1 MDIGVNDGEMISA
14 SNMPYGEWVR
24 HADCRVGM
32 RELAD
37 KSVSL
42 VLTDP
47 PYFLDG
53 MDDGWDD
60 ARLRARTK
68 PGVVGG
74 LPGGMRFDP
83 AQARALYDFL
93 LPVAREWARVIKP
106 GGFALCFSQ
115 PRLAHRATLAIED
128 AGFEIRDMLAWMR
141 NGQAKAF
148 SLDHFVRRRND
159 LPEDEKARMIAALDG
174 KKTPQLRPRF
184 ESVILA
190 QASREGTFA
199 ENWLRYG
206 TGLMDTREPLLGQ
219 GETPSTM
226 IAAAKPRR
234 RGRHMTEKPVDL
246 LRHLIRLFCPEGSDA
261 IVLDSFAGSGSSG
274 VAAIMEGRAF
284 VGFER
289 NEEWVRKANK
299 RIEEIIFDDFNNCV
313 KFC

>member
-1 MDIGVNDGEMISA
+1 MARDESRLGIEADIG
-14 SNMPYGEWVR
+14 WVR

-47 PYFLDG
+47 PYFIDG
-53 MDDGWDD
+53 MDAGWDD

-83 AQARALYDFL
+83 GQGRALHDFL

-115 PRLAHRATLAIED
+115 PRLAHRAALAIED
-128 AGFEIRDMLAWMR
+128 AGFEIRDMLAWTR

-148 SLDHFVRRRND
+148 GLDHFVRRRND

-174 KKTPQLRPRF
+174 KKTPQLRSRF
-184 ESVILA
+184 EAIILA
-190 QASREGTFA
+190 QAPREGNFI

-206 TGLMDTREPLLGQ
+206 TGLMDARESLLGQ

-234 RGRHMTEKPVDL
+234 RGRHIAEKPVDL
-246 LRHLIRLFCPEGSDA
+246 LRRLIRLFCPEGSDA
-261 IVLDSFAGSGSSG
+261 IVLDSFAGSGSAG
-274 VAAIMEGRAF
+274 VAALMEGR
-284 VGFER
+284 GFIGYER
-289 NEEWVRKANK
+289 DMRWALEAND
-299 RIEEIIFDDFNNCV
+299 RIFAAARSAAAYSR
-313 KFC
+313 